1 MDFSSIKDFLK
12 GDLDKV
18 NKLMGSSLS
27 TDIELLDKTNRAILS
42 HNGKQVRPVLT
53 LLVARACSGGFTTD
67 DTIKYAAAV
76 ELLHNATLLHDDVAD
91 DSPVRRGAPTV
102 MSILGGRASVLLGD
116 YWLVK
121 GMENILAS
129 RNSSDKVIRI
139 FASTL
144 TDLAEGELLQLQK
157 AETGDTLEKDYYR
170 IIYDKTASLFVAAA
184 AAGAIS
190 VSATEEKMSAARTYA
205 KCLGVAFQIRDDIFD
220 YEENAEIGKPVGL
233 DLKEKKITL
242 PLLGALAK
250 AGEERGREIRRKL
263 CRIDD
268 HPEYGG
274 EIIEF
279 VKSEGGIEYAR
290 KRLYEYVDNARIA
303 LRPFGNMQEV
313 EMLGEIAEFTADR
326 KS

>member
-12 GDLDKV
+12 EDLDKV

-27 TDIELLDKTNRAILS
+27 TDIELLDKTNRAILL

-91 DSPVRRGAPTV
+91 DSPVRRGVPTV

-129 RNSSDKVIRI
+129 RNSSNKVIRI

-170 IIYDKTASLFVAAA
+170 IIYDKTASLFVASAT
-184 AAGAIS
+184 AGAIS
-190 VSATEEKMSAARTYA
+190 VSATEEKISAARTYA

-233 DLKEKKITL
+233 DLKERKITL

-303 LRPFGNMQEV
+303 LRPFGSLQEV

>member
-18 NKLMGSSLS
+18 NKLMATSLS

-91 DSPVRRGAPTV
+91 DSPVRRGVPTV

-170 IIYDKTASLFVAAA
+170 IIYDKTASLFVASA

-233 DLKEKKITL
+233 DLKERKITL

-303 LRPFGNMQEV
+303 LRPFGNLQEV
-313 EMLGEIAEFTADR
+313 EMLCEIAEFTADR

>member
-12 GDLDKV
+12 EDLDKV
-18 NKLMGSSLS
+18 NKLMESSLS

-91 DSPVRRGAPTV
+91 DSPVRRGVPTV

-170 IIYDKTASLFVAAA
+170 IIYDKTASLFVASA

-220 YEENAEIGKPVGL
+220 YEENVEIGKPVGL

>member
-12 GDLDKV
+12 EDLDKV
-18 NKLMGSSLS
+18 NKLMATSLS

-42 HNGKQVRPVLT
+42 HNGKQVRPVLA
-53 LLVARACSGGFTTD
+53 LLVARACSRGFTTD

-170 IIYDKTASLFVAAA
+170 IIYDKTASLFVASA

-205 KCLGVAFQIRDDIFD
+205 KCLGVAFQIKDDIFD

-242 PLLGALAK
+242 PLLGALSK

-268 HPEYGG
+268 HPEYGS

>member
-12 GDLDKV
+12 EDLDKV
-18 NKLMGSSLS
+18 NKLMATSLS

-53 LLVARACSGGFTTD
+53 LLVARACSVGFTTD

-91 DSPVRRGAPTV
+91 DSPVRRGVPTV

-170 IIYDKTASLFVAAA
+170 IIYDKTASLFVASAA
-184 AAGAIS
+184 SGAIS

-303 LRPFGNMQEV
+303 LRPFGNLQEV
-313 EMLGEIAEFTADR
+313 EMLCEIAEFTADR

>member
-1 MDFSSIKDFLK
+1 MNFSSIKDFLK
-12 GDLDKV
+12 EDLDKV
-18 NKLMGSSLS
+18 NKLMATSLS

-91 DSPVRRGAPTV
+91 DSPVRRGVPTV

-170 IIYDKTASLFVAAA
+170 IIYDKTASLFVASAA
-184 AAGAIS
+184 SGAIS

-268 HPEYGG
+268 HPEYGD

-303 LRPFGNMQEV
+303 LRPFGNLQEV
-313 EMLGEIAEFTADR
+313 EMLCEIAEFTADR

>member
-12 GDLDKV
+12 EDLDKV
-18 NKLMGSSLS
+18 NKLMESSLS
-27 TDIELLDKTNRAILS
+27 TDIELLDKTNRAILA

-53 LLVARACSGGFTTD
+53 LLVARACSRGFTTD

-91 DSPVRRGAPTV
+91 DSPVRRGVPTV

-170 IIYDKTASLFVAAA
+170 IIYDKTASLFVASA

-205 KCLGVAFQIRDDIFD
+205 KCLGVAFQIKDDIFD

-303 LRPFGNMQEV
+303 LRPFGNLQEV

>member
-12 GDLDKV
+12 EDLDKV
-18 NKLMGSSLS
+18 NKLMESSLS

-91 DSPVRRGAPTV
+91 DSPVRRGVPTV

-170 IIYDKTASLFVAAA
+170 IIYDKTASLFVASA

-313 EMLGEIAEFTADR
+313 EMLCEIAEFTADR

>member
-12 GDLDKV
+12 EDLDKV

-27 TDIELLDKTNRAILS
+27 TDIELLGKTNRAILS

-53 LLVARACSGGFTTD
+53 LLVARVCSGGFTTD

-129 RNSSDKVIRI
+129 MNSSDKVIRI

-170 IIYDKTASLFVAAA
+170 IIYDKTASLFVASAA
-184 AAGAIS
+184 SGAIS
-190 VSATEEKMSAARTYA
+190 VSAAEEKMSAARTYA

>member
-12 GDLDKV
+12 EDLDKV
-18 NKLMGSSLS
+18 NKLMATSLS

-170 IIYDKTASLFVAAA
+170 IIYDKTASLFVASAA
-184 AAGAIS
+184 SGAIS

-205 KCLGVAFQIRDDIFD
+205 KCLGIAFQIRDDIFD

-268 HPEYGG
+268 HPEYGA

-303 LRPFGNMQEV
+303 LRPFGNLQEV
-313 EMLGEIAEFTADR
+313 EMLCEIAEFTADR

>member
-12 GDLDKV
+12 EDLDKV

-91 DSPVRRGAPTV
+91 DSPVRRGVPTV

-170 IIYDKTASLFVAAA
+170 IIYDKTASLFVASA

-303 LRPFGNMQEV
+303 LRPFGNLQEV
-313 EMLGEIAEFTADR
+313 EMLCEIAEFTADR

>member
-12 GDLDKV
+12 EDLDKV
-18 NKLMGSSLS
+18 NKLMTASLS

-91 DSPVRRGAPTV
+91 DSPVRRGVPTV

-170 IIYDKTASLFVAAA
+170 IIYNKTASLFVASA

-303 LRPFGNMQEV
+303 LRPFGNLQEV
-313 EMLGEIAEFTADR
+313 EMLCEIAEFTADR

>member
-12 GDLDKV
+12 EDLGKV

-170 IIYDKTASLFVAAA
+170 IIYDKTASLFVASA

>member
-1 MDFSSIKDFLK
+1 MKE
-12 GDLDKV
+12 DLDKV
-18 NKLMGSSLS
+18 NKLMATSLS

-91 DSPVRRGAPTV
+91 DSPVRRGVPTV

-170 IIYDKTASLFVAAA
+170 IIYDKTASLFVASAA
-184 AAGAIS
+184 SGAIS

-303 LRPFGNMQEV
+303 LRPFGNLQEV
-313 EMLGEIAEFTADR
+313 EMLCEIAEFTADR

>member
-12 GDLDKV
+12 EDLDKV

-91 DSPVRRGAPTV
+91 DSPVRRGVPTV

-170 IIYDKTASLFVAAA
+170 IIYDKTASLFVASA

-220 YEENAEIGKPVGL
+220 YEENVEIGKPVGL

-303 LRPFGNMQEV
+303 LRPFGNLQEV
-313 EMLGEIAEFTADR
+313 EMLCEIAEFTADR

>member
-12 GDLDKV
+12 EDLDKV
-18 NKLMGSSLS
+18 NKLMATSLS

-91 DSPVRRGAPTV
+91 DSPVRRGVPTV

-170 IIYDKTASLFVAAA
+170 IIYDKTASLFVASAA
-184 AAGAIS
+184 SGAIS

-205 KCLGVAFQIRDDIFD
+205 KCLGIAFQIRDDIFD

-242 PLLGALAK
+242 PLLGALTK
-250 AGEERGREIRRKL
+250 AGEARGREIRRKL

-303 LRPFGNMQEV
+303 LRPFGNLQEV
-313 EMLGEIAEFTADR
+313 EMLCEIAEFTADR

>member
-12 GDLDKV
+12 EDLDKV
-18 NKLMGSSLS
+18 NKLMATSLS

-170 IIYDKTASLFVAAA
+170 IIYDKTASLFVASA

-220 YEENAEIGKPVGL
+220 YEENVEIGKPVGL

-268 HPEYGG
+268 HPEYGS

-303 LRPFGNMQEV
+303 LRPFGNLQEV
-313 EMLGEIAEFTADR
+313 EMLCEIAEFTADR

>member
-12 GDLDKV
+12 EDLDKV
-18 NKLMGSSLS
+18 NKLMESSLS

-53 LLVARACSGGFTTD
+53 LLVARACSGGFATD

-91 DSPVRRGAPTV
+91 DSPVRRGVPTV

-170 IIYDKTASLFVAAA
+170 IIYDKTASLFVASA

-303 LRPFGNMQEV
+303 LRPFGNLQEV
-313 EMLGEIAEFTADR
+313 EMLCEIAEFTADR

>member
-1 MDFSSIKDFLK
+1 
-12 GDLDKV
+12 
-18 NKLMGSSLS
+18 
-27 TDIELLDKTNRAILS
+27 
-42 HNGKQVRPVLT
+42 
-53 LLVARACSGGFTTD
+53 
-67 DTIKYAAAV
+67 
-76 ELLHNATLLHDDVAD
+76 
-91 DSPVRRGAPTV
+91 
-102 MSILGGRASVLLGD
+102 
-116 YWLVK
+116 
-121 GMENILAS
+121 MENILAS

-170 IIYDKTASLFVAAA
+170 IIYDKTASLFVASA

-205 KCLGVAFQIRDDIFD
+205 KCLGVAFQIRDDIVD

-279 VKSEGGIEYAR
+279 VKSEGGIGYAR

>member
-12 GDLDKV
+12 EDLDKV

-170 IIYDKTASLFVAAA
+170 IIYDKTASLFVASA

-190 VSATEEKMSAARTYA
+190 VSAAEGKMSAARTYA

>member
-12 GDLDKV
+12 EDLDKV
-18 NKLMGSSLS
+18 NKLMATSLS

-53 LLVARACSGGFTTD
+53 LLVARACSRGFTTD

-170 IIYDKTASLFVAAA
+170 IIYDKTASLFVASA

-250 AGEERGREIRRKL
+250 ADEERGREIRRKL

>member
-12 GDLDKV
+12 EDLDKV
-18 NKLMGSSLS
+18 NKLMATSLS

-91 DSPVRRGAPTV
+91 DSPVRRGVPTV

-170 IIYDKTASLFVAAA
+170 IIYDKTASLFVASAA
-184 AAGAIS
+184 SGAIS

-205 KCLGVAFQIRDDIFD
+205 RCLGIAFQIRDDIFD

-268 HPEYGG
+268 HPEYGA

-303 LRPFGNMQEV
+303 LRPFGNLQEV
-313 EMLGEIAEFTADR
+313 EMLCEIAEFTADR

>member
-12 GDLDKV
+12 EDLDKV
-18 NKLMGSSLS
+18 NKLMESSLS

-91 DSPVRRGAPTV
+91 DSPVRRGVPTV

-170 IIYDKTASLFVAAA
+170 IIYDKTASLFVASA

-220 YEENAEIGKPVGL
+220 YEENVEIGKPVGL

-242 PLLGALAK
+242 PLLGAFAK
-250 AGEERGREIRRKL
+250 AGEDRGREIRRKL

-313 EMLGEIAEFTADR
+313 EMLCEIAEFTADR

>member
-12 GDLDKV
+12 EDLDKV
-18 NKLMGSSLS
+18 NKLMATSLS
-27 TDIELLDKTNRAILS
+27 TDIELLDKMNRAILS

-53 LLVARACSGGFTTD
+53 LLVARACSGRFVTD

-170 IIYDKTASLFVAAA
+170 IIYDKTASLFVASA

-250 AGEERGREIRRKL
+250 AGEERGREIMRKL

>member
-12 GDLDKV
+12 EDLDKV
-18 NKLMGSSLS
+18 NKLMAMSLS

-91 DSPVRRGAPTV
+91 DSPVRRGVPTV

-170 IIYDKTASLFVAAA
+170 IIYDKTASLFVASAA
-184 AAGAIS
+184 SGAIS

-242 PLLGALAK
+242 PLLGALVK

-303 LRPFGNMQEV
+303 LRPFGNLQEV
-313 EMLGEIAEFTADR
+313 EMLCEIAEFTADR

>member
-12 GDLDKV
+12 EDLDKV

-27 TDIELLDKTNRAILS
+27 TDIELLDKTNMAILS

-53 LLVARACSGGFTTD
+53 LLVARACSGGFITD

-170 IIYDKTASLFVAAA
+170 IIYDKTASLFVASAVS
-184 AAGAIS
+184 GAIS

-303 LRPFGNMQEV
+303 LRPFGDMQEV

>member
-12 GDLDKV
+12 EDLDKV
-18 NKLMGSSLS
+18 NKLMATSLS

-91 DSPVRRGAPTV
+91 DSPVRRGVPTV

-157 AETGDTLEKDYYR
+157 AETSDTLEKDYYR
-170 IIYDKTASLFVAAA
+170 IIYDKTASLFVASA

-303 LRPFGNMQEV
+303 LRPFGNLQEV
-313 EMLGEIAEFTADR
+313 EMLCEIAEFTADR

>member
-12 GDLDKV
+12 EDLDKV
-18 NKLMGSSLS
+18 NKLMESSLS

-91 DSPVRRGAPTV
+91 DSPVRRGVPTV

-170 IIYDKTASLFVAAA
+170 IIYDKTASLFVASAA
-184 AAGAIS
+184 SGAIS

-242 PLLGALAK
+242 PLLGALAR

-303 LRPFGNMQEV
+303 LRPFGNLQEV
-313 EMLGEIAEFTADR
+313 EMLCEIAEFTADR

>member
-12 GDLDKV
+12 EDLDKV
-18 NKLMGSSLS
+18 NKLMATSLS
-27 TDIELLDKTNRAILS
+27 TDIELLGKTNRAILS

-170 IIYDKTASLFVAAA
+170 IIYDKTASLFVASA

-190 VSATEEKMSAARTYA
+190 VSATEERMSAARSYA

-279 VKSEGGIEYAR
+279 VKSESGIEYAR

>member
-12 GDLDKV
+12 EDLDKV
-18 NKLMGSSLS
+18 NKLMATSLS

-91 DSPVRRGAPTV
+91 DSPVRRGVPTV

-170 IIYDKTASLFVAAA
+170 IIYDKTASLFVASA

-242 PLLGALAK
+242 PLLGALAN

-303 LRPFGNMQEV
+303 LRPFGNLQEV
-313 EMLGEIAEFTADR
+313 EMLCEIAEFTADR

>member
-1 MDFSSIKDFLK
+1 M
-12 GDLDKV
+12 
-18 NKLMGSSLS
+18 
-27 TDIELLDKTNRAILS
+27 
-42 HNGKQVRPVLT
+42 LT
-53 LLVARACSGGFTTD
+53 LLVARACSGGFVTD

-121 GMENILAS
+121 GMESILAS

-170 IIYDKTASLFVAAA
+170 IIYDKTASLFVASA

-190 VSATEEKMSAARTYA
+190 VSATEERMSAARTYA

>member
-1 MDFSSIKDFLK
+1 MGFSSIKDFLRE
-12 GDLDKV
+12 DLDKV
-18 NKLMGSSLS
+18 NKLMESSLS

-91 DSPVRRGAPTV
+91 DSPVRRGVPTV

-170 IIYDKTASLFVAAA
+170 IIYDKTASLFVASA

-303 LRPFGNMQEV
+303 LRPFGNLQEV
-313 EMLGEIAEFTADR
+313 EMLCEIAEFTADR

>member
-12 GDLDKV
+12 EDLDKV
-18 NKLMGSSLS
+18 NKLMESSLS

-91 DSPVRRGAPTV
+91 DSPVRRGVPTV

-170 IIYDKTASLFVAAA
+170 IIYDKTASLFVASAA
-184 AAGAIS
+184 SGAIS

-303 LRPFGNMQEV
+303 LRPFGNLQEV
-313 EMLGEIAEFTADR
+313 EMLCEIAEFTADR

>member
-12 GDLDKV
+12 EDLDKV
-18 NKLMGSSLS
+18 NKLMATSLS

-42 HNGKQVRPVLT
+42 HKGKQVRPVLT
-53 LLVARACSGGFTTD
+53 LLVARACSGGFVTD

-170 IIYDKTASLFVAAA
+170 IIYDKTASLFVASA
-184 AAGAIS
+184 AAGVIS

-268 HPEYGG
+268 HPECGG

>member
-12 GDLDKV
+12 EDLDKV
-18 NKLMGSSLS
+18 NKLMVTSLS

-170 IIYDKTASLFVAAA
+170 IIYDKTASLFVASAA
-184 AAGAIS
+184 SGAIS

-242 PLLGALAK
+242 PLLGALVK

-303 LRPFGNMQEV
+303 LRPFGNLQEV
-313 EMLGEIAEFTADR
+313 EMLCEIAEFTADR

>member
-12 GDLDKV
+12 EDLDKV
-18 NKLMGSSLS
+18 NKLMATSLS

-91 DSPVRRGAPTV
+91 DSPVRRGVPTV

-170 IIYDKTASLFVAAA
+170 IIYDKTASLFVASAA
-184 AAGAIS
+184 SGAIS

-220 YEENAEIGKPVGL
+220 YEENVEIGKPVGL

-303 LRPFGNMQEV
+303 LRPFGNLQEV
-313 EMLGEIAEFTADR
+313 EMLCEIAEFTADR